1 MKHIAEQFKLNL
13 MNTKKINS
21 IAEQI
26 YEADAIIIDNSGVLT
41 NNIRIRGME
50 FKEETNEVL
59 HIEWD
64 SEGEIYS
71 VVITEEGL
79 DDAVV
84 VTPDCIV
91 LKSAS
96 GEVSTI
102 KLLTLSKKEVIIN
115 W

>member
-1 MKHIAEQFKLNL
+1 
-13 MNTKKINS
+13 MNYKKINS

-26 YEADAIIIDNSGVLT
+26 YEADAIIIDGSGVLT
-41 NNIRIRGME
+41 NSVDIRALGCE
-50 FKEETNEVL
+50 KDTNEVL
-59 HIEWD
+59 HIAWD
-64 SEGEIYS
+64 DWA
-71 VVITEEGL
+71 VIFTEEGL
-79 DDAVV
+79 NDAVV
-84 VTPDCIV
+84 VAPDCID